1 MKKLIIFLAVCC
13 SVLFTA
19 CEKDG
24 DEIFVSGLNS
34 STLLTSES
42 DIVLSQETKDAPM
55 LALSWNESELS
66 ISSAVVSIPDN
77 IPSVAIE
84 VSATQDFKTYETI
97 KPESN
102 IYSFTGGEL
111 NTMAKNFAYTPDVS
125 TPMYFRVN
133 LAYGDNTDPYYSNV
147 IAVNITS
154 YTIDMSKGFVL
165 DADKME
171 TGFVLYAPESNGEYS
186 GFIGTTAWSNWFLK
200 EGDGSIWG
208 NEGADGK
215 EFLMSSDESTMWN
228 FWYPGFGGC
237 YYTTASTSSKE
248 WTATYIPNLTVSGDV
263 TAEMTFVKSE
273 VKWYVSV
280 STATDNAVVKISCSD
295 AKLYNFST
303 GTSDDATIS
312 KEIGFAADANG
323 GLTFDMLA
331 TSAGDITFGAAGDYT
346 LTFYLADPANL
357 HYEITSGKTDEM
369 APLSSYLY
377 LPGVD
382 DGISGSWTFD
392 NYLRLLSEEDSTFA
406 GVINVNSLW
415 GYNMSLEKDN
425 WDDVYKMG
433 DTEGTL
439 VFKGA
444 NNITAPDPGLYLI
457 QTDLKNLTYNHT
469 EVTSLSYAGFNDDW
483 SLVQMTPEEVDGVY
497 SGSVMINATSEYG
510 AKLYLNGGWDYF
522 YGGESGNL
530 SLGADGITDDA
541 SIATGTYDLIANIKN
556 QTYVFL
562 GDEVYITGLNDVWDF
577 TSVVLTK
584 ATAGVYTG
592 TAIISADSPYGM
604 AIHLDQ
610 SWNRY
615 YGGSFDSMS
624 YLGAN
629 MTEVQSLANG
639 TYNIT
644 VDFIHNTC
652 SFEVQ

>member
-1 MKKLIIFLAVCC
+1 MNKLIIFLAVCC
-13 SVLFTA
+13 SALFTA

-24 DEIFVSGLNS
+24 DDIFVSGLNS
-34 STLLTSES
+34 STLQTSES
-42 DIVLSQETKDAPM
+42 DIVLSQETKDAAM
-55 LALSWNESELS
+55 LALTWNESELS
-66 ISSAVVSIPDN
+66 ISSTVVSIPDD

-84 VSATQDFKTYETI
+84 ISAAEDFKAFQTI
-97 KPESN
+97 EPESN

-111 NTMAKNFAYTPDVS
+111 NTMAKNFGYTPDES

-133 LAYGDNTDPYYSNV
+133 LAYGDNTNSYYSNV
-147 IAVNITS
+147 IVVNITS
-154 YTIDMSKGFVL
+154 FSIDMSKGFVL
-165 DADKME
+165 DADQVE
-171 TGFVLYAPESNGEYS
+171 TGFVLYAPDSDGEYS
-186 GFIGTTAWSNWFLK
+186 GFIGTTAWSNWFFK

-215 EFLMSSDESTMWN
+215 EFLLSSDESSMWN

-237 YYTTASTSSKE
+237 YYTTVSTSAKE

-273 VKWYVSV
+273 VKWFVSV
-280 STATDNAVVKISCSD
+280 STATDNAVVKVSCSD

-303 GTSDDATIS
+303 STNDDDAIS
-312 KEIGFAADANG
+312 KEIGFVADANG

-331 TSAGDITFGAAGDYT
+331 ASAGDITFGVAGDYT
-346 LTFYLADPANL
+346 LTFYLSDLTNL
-357 HYEITSGKTDEM
+357 YYEITSGTIEETE
-369 APLSSYLY
+369 PLSEYLY

-392 NYLRLLSEEDSTFA
+392 NYLHLVSEEDSTFA
-406 GVINVNSLW
+406 GVIDVNSLW

-433 DTEGTL
+433 DAEGTL
-439 VFKGA
+439 EFKGA
-444 NNITAPDPGLYLI
+444 NNITVSDPGLYLI
-457 QTDLKNLTYNHT
+457 QADLKNLTYSHT
-469 EVTSLSYAGFNDDW
+469 EVTSLSYAGFNGDW
-483 SLVQMTPEEVDGVY
+483 DLIQMTPEVVDGVY
-497 SGSVMINATSEYG
+497 SGSVTVNEASEYG
-510 AKLYLNGGWDYF
+510 AKLYLNGEWDYF

-530 SLGADGITDDA
+530 SFGADGITDDA
-541 SIATGTYDLIANIKN
+541 SIATGTYDFIANIKN
-556 QTYVFL
+556 QTYVLL

-577 TSVVLTK
+577 SSVVLTK
-584 ATAGVYTG
+584 ASAGVYTG
-592 TAIISADSPYGM
+592 TATVRASSPYGM
-604 AIHLDQ
+604 AIHIDQ

-624 YLGAN
+624 YLGEN
-629 MTEVQSLANG
+629 MTDVESLENG